1 MEQQKLSL
9 VKRLHDNP
17 KAQRLLLA
25 LTIIYVL
32 SPLDIVPDTMP
43 IVGWLDDVGII
54 LAEVAQY
61 LLYMKNKKEAFEATA
76 KREESTNN
84 EENK

>member
-9 VKRLHDNP
+9 VKRLHNNP
-17 KAQRLLLA
+17 NAQRLLIA

-32 SPLDIVPDTMP
+32 SPVDIIPDAP
-43 IVGWLDDVGII
+43 VIGWLDDVGII

-61 LLYMKNKKEAFEATA
+61 LVYVKNKKEAFEATA

>member
-9 VKRLHDNP
+9 VKRLHNNP
-17 KAQRLLLA
+17 NAQRLLIA

-32 SPLDIVPDTMP
+32 SPVDVVPDAIP

-76 KREESTNN
+76 KREESTIN